1 MTPSDK
7 ASSDTPSDGP
17 MPETGG
23 AKAVNRPNPARPLP
37 GAIPG
42 GMPGAMPDR
51 LPETAPAPDFDAK
64 STAKNLLRAVR
75 AGALAT
81 IDRNTGHPFGSLVNV
96 ATDSDGSPLIL
107 ISRLSSHT
115 ANLEA
120 DGRASVLL
128 ATAGKG
134 DPLAHPR
141 LTVLGRFAKIPRNAA
156 DEARSRRRFLAR
168 HPKAELYA
176 GFADFALWRMT
187 VASAHLNAGFARA
200 ADLTATDVMTDVSD
214 ARDLLEAEVSAV
226 AHMNNDHADAVALYA
241 TRLLRAT
248 AGPWRVT
255 GIDPDGLDL
264 ACGDAVLRLQFPQRV
279 TAAGQLREVLAR
291 LAKLARE
298 S

>member
-7 ASSDTPSDGP
+7 APNSAPNSAPRNAPMAESSRL
-17 MPETGG
+17 EG
-23 AKAVNRPNPARPLP
+23 ANRLTADRPLP
-37 GAIPG
+37 GV
-42 GMPGAMPDR
+42 MPDR

-64 STAKNLLRAVR
+64 STAKKLLRSIR

-115 ANLEA
+115 ANLET
-120 DGRASVLL
+120 DSRASVLL

-141 LTVLGRFAKIPRNAA
+141 LTVLGRFAKIARDAS
-156 DEARSRRRFLAR
+156 DEAHLRRRFLAR

-187 VASAHLNAGFARA
+187 VESAHLNAGFARA
-200 ADLTATDVMTDVSD
+200 ADLTAADVMTDISG
-214 ARDLLEAEVSAV
+214 AGDLLEIEASTI
-226 AHMNNDHADAVALYA
+226 AHMNDDHADAVALYA
-241 TRLLRAT
+241 TQLLGAP
-248 AGPWRVT
+248 AGPWQL
-255 GIDPDGLDL
+255 IALDPDGLDL
-264 ACGDAVLRLQFPQRV
+264 GCGDAVLRLEFPQRV
-279 TAAGQLREVLAR
+279 TAARQLRQVLAD
-291 LAKLARE
+291 LATRARGN